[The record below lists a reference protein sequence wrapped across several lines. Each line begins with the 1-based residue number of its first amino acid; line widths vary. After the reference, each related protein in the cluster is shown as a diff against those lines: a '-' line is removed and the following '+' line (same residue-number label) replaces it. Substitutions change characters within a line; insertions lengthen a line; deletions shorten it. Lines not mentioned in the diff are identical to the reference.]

1 MDKQWVI
8 SENVGLKER
17 ANALLTTTPIEL
29 ENAQS
34 LTDGV
39 LEMRQGF
46 LTEDLTGS
54 GLTGPALWMGRFTTN
69 AGVEE
74 LWAAAN
80 NAGTPALAR
89 RVSGT
94 WAPVT
99 FSDTASAANLLYMQ
113 GVGMNG
119 KFFLAYDSNVNR
131 LHVWDGTSVRRVG
144 LAQASAVT
152 AATMGGA
159 GLTFNRWYRKRV
171 VVIESGVVT
180 RRSEPSPTYV
190 NVSITDDAG
199 VTVTRGTV
207 PGEGET
213 HWEVE
218 ASVDSAGAPTLW
230 YRIAT
235 VIIAT
240 TTYDDTGSSISTADP
255 TDELGLYI
263 PPPSAKYLT
272 TDGLSLFLA
281 GAWESSGSAGQTT
294 PKQNRVWFTPPL
306 GAADIGDDERIPD
319 TEIQHNWLD
328 VGDAGPLTA
337 LGGPVYGETY
347 VFKDH
352 AIGKLTPTGN
362 IESPYALSIL
372 TNAVG
377 CVDQRLLSEGEVG
390 GIPALIFANTNAVY
404 ALSASGGIAC
414 ISEPIGRDLRAVTI
428 TSDPGLLLFDS
439 FQRSLFLQTS
449 TAPASQAG
457 SYKSFTF
464 DTAKQR
470 WAGFTLGG
478 ATSGWILGVSLLD
491 VDTFLGGSGTEIRN
505 GCFASSNDGGRRLYV
520 CGQDANGA
528 ATISSWGAQCA
539 LDIASTFIS
548 KARYRKPTKIGYKA
562 GQVGNP
568 AIWYRN
574 PQGTTAGTLTLTV
587 TYTRDFD
594 ESRPVSVVLAPT
606 DDDNGIASRRV
617 ELEGLMCADVA
628 VLDATFALSYA
639 GTAYTSEV
647 TPTIDAVVIPYTD
660 GEALAQ

>member
-8 SENVGLKER
+8 AENVGLKER
-17 ANALLTTTPIEL
+17 GNALLTTTPIEL

-34 LTDGV
+34 LTDAA

-46 LTEDLTGS
+46 LAEDLTGS
-54 GLTGPALWMGRFTTN
+54 GLTGPALWMGRFITN

-80 NAGTPALAR
+80 NSGTAALAR

-99 FSDTASAANLLYMQ
+99 FSDTANAANLLYMQ
-113 GVGMNG
+113 GAGMNG
-119 KFFLAYDSNVNR
+119 KFFLAYDSDVNR

-171 VVIESGVVT
+171 VVQESGVVT

-218 ASVDSAGAPTLW
+218 ASADSGGAPTLW

-235 VIIAT
+235 VAIGT
-240 TTYDDTGSSISTADP
+240 TTYDDTSASIATTDP
-255 TDELGLYI
+255 SDELGLYV
-263 PPPSAKYLT
+263 PPPSAKYLV
-272 TDGLSLFLA
+272 TDGLSLFLG
-281 GAWESSGSAGQTT
+281 GAWESSASAGQTV
-294 PKQNRVWFTPPL
+294 PKANRTWFTPPL
-306 GAADIGDDERIPD
+306 GASDIGDDERIPD
-319 TEIQHNWLD
+319 TELVHNWQD
-328 VGDAGPLTA
+328 VGDAGPITA
-337 LGGPVYGETY
+337 LGGPIYGETY
-347 VFKDH
+347 PFKERT
-352 AIGKLTPTGN
+352 IGKLTPTGN
-362 IESPYALSIL
+362 VESPYALSIL

-377 CVDQRLLSEGEVG
+377 CVDQRLLAEGEVAG
-390 GIPALIFANTNAVY
+390 VPALLFANTNALY
-404 ALSASGGIAC
+404 ALTASGGIAC
-414 ISEPIGRDLRAVTI
+414 LSEPIGRDLRAVTI
-428 TSDPGLLLFDS
+428 TADPGLLLFDP

-449 TAPASQAG
+449 TAPAAQAG

-491 VDTFLGGSGTEIRN
+491 VNTFLGGSGTEIRN
-505 GCFASSNDGGRRLYV
+505 GCFAASTDGGRRLYV
-520 CGQDANGA
+520 CGQNASGA

-548 KARYRKPTKIGYKA
+548 TARYRKPTKIGYTA

-574 PQGTTAGTLTLTV
+574 PQGTTAGTLTLTA

-594 ESRPVSVVLAPT
+594 EQRSASIVLVPT
-606 DDDNGIASRRV
+606 DDDNGIAVRQV
-617 ELEGLMCADVA
+617 VLEGMACADVS
-628 VLDATFALSYA
+628 VLDLTLSLSYA
-639 GTAYTSEV
+639 GTAYASEV

-660 GEALAQ
+660 GEPLAQ